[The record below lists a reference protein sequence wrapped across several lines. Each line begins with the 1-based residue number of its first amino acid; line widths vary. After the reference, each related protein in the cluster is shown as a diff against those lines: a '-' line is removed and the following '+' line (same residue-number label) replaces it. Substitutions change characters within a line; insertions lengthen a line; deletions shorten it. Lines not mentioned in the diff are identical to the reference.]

1 MSVLLKSEVKF
12 QGHKQRSKRSE
23 HKIKSLIT
31 RRHVSSSKREELQ
44 PLNQS
49 YLMDLKATYQ
59 LICLNANIL
68 LTYKIVSIEIFSDFG
83 SNIQNTF
90 SMSNIDLL
98 HKTPVLGIVS
108 QVQTQTQ
115 WERIYEQ

>member
-1 MSVLLKSEVKF
+1 MSLLLKSEVKF
-12 QGHKQRSKRSE
+12 QHHKQRSKRSE

-31 RRHVSSSKREELQ
+31 RRQVSSFKREELQ

-49 YLMDLKATYQ
+49 YLMDLKPTYH
-59 LICLNANIL
+59 LICPNTNLL
-68 LTYKIVSIEIFSDFG
+68 LTYKIVSIEIFSDFE

-98 HKTPVLGIVS
+98 HKTLVLGNSFSATNSNTVG
-108 QVQTQTQ
+108 THL
-115 WERIYEQ
+115 